1 MAGQS
6 LGPPRD
12 RAACWLPICP
22 SSLRSSEHLVI
33 QHADGGGERFG
44 RAWKCHP
51 CARSKVLPMC
61 RVAQPQAPRLSSIES
76 ARVEGIAEAL
86 RMALDSWKRSLLADV
101 MVREVVG

>member
-22 SSLRSSEHLVI
+22 LSLRSSEHLVT

-44 RAWKCHP
+44 MAWECHP

-61 RVAQPQAPRLSSIES
+61 RVAHS
-76 ARVEGIAEAL
+76 
-86 RMALDSWKRSLLADV
+86 
-101 MVREVVG
+101 